1 MKMVANSERATG
13 AGEQPAGIPASRV
26 AAILPALNEEAAIAA
41 VLAGLRRAGLG
52 WVIVVDNGSRDRT
65 ADRARDAGA
74 MVIAEPRRGY
84 GAACWQGMLA
94 LPAAA
99 EWVLFCDADGSDDLD
114 RIADFLSLASDF
126 DFVLGARESARGG
139 GVTLAQ
145 RIGNAIATRCMR
157 WGWGW
162 RYRDM
167 GPFRL
172 IRRSALERLRMQDRS
187 WGWTLEMQVR
197 AVEEG
202 LRITEIVVRS
212 LPREGGVSKIGG
224 SWVGGAKAGVK
235 IILTLVRMYARRQAT
250 RWFSAPVQ

>member
-1 MKMVANSERATG
+1 MSQAGNSKRVIDANTR
-13 AGEQPAGIPASRV
+13 PAGMPASRV
-26 AAILPALNEEAAIAA
+26 AAILPALNEEAAVAM
-41 VLAGLRRAGLG
+41 VVAGLLRAGLG

-65 ADRARDAGA
+65 ADAARAEGA
-74 MVIAEPRRGY
+74 MVIVEPRRGY
-84 GAACWQGMLA
+84 GAACWRGMQA
-94 LPAAA
+94 LPAAV

-114 RIADFLSLASDF
+114 RIADFLRLTPDF
-126 DFVLGARESARGG
+126 DFVLGARESVRGG

-162 RYRDM
+162 NYRDM

-172 IRRSALERLRMQDRS
+172 IRRSALERLRMRDRS

-202 LRITEIVVRS
+202 LRIAEIPVRS
-212 LPREGGVSKIGG
+212 LPRQGGESKIGG
-224 SWVGGAKAGVK
+224 SWLGGTKAGVK
-235 IILTLVRMYARRQAT
+235 IILTLLRMYARRQAT
-250 RWFSAPVQ
+250 RWFQAPVR